1 MRRYAMLWIML
12 AALAA
17 AAPAAADLGELSEGL
32 HTWQIESTADVH
44 ACCYSSRRGNEA
56 HTGCRIDARS
66 LSFASRGDCAAGPGA
81 AQVYVRMSAGKPADV
96 WVLSSACPVTA
107 ASAIEDHGQVSAID
121 SVEWFRSIIESR
133 RVDRDV
139 REQALFALVQ
149 TESDVAFSYLDRLLT
164 DR

>member
-1 MRRYAMLWIML
+1 MRRSTLFSLML

-17 AAPAAADLGELSEGL
+17 VSPAAAELGELSEGL

-44 ACCYSSRRGNEA
+44 ACCYSSRRGKEA
-56 HTGCRIDARS
+56 HGGCRIDARS
-66 LSFASRGDCAAGPGA
+66 LSFTSRGDCAAGPGA
-81 AQVYVRMSAGKPADV
+81 AQVYVRIAAGKPAGI

-121 SVEWFRSIIESR
+121 SVEWFRSVIENGR
-133 RVDRDV
+133 ADRDV

-149 TESDVAFSYLDRLLT
+149 TESDVAFSYLDRVLT

>member
-1 MRRYAMLWIML
+1 
-12 AALAA
+12 
-17 AAPAAADLGELSEGL
+17 
-32 HTWQIESTADVH
+32 
-44 ACCYSSRRGNEA
+44 
-56 HTGCRIDARS
+56 
-66 LSFASRGDCAAGPGA
+66 
-81 AQVYVRMSAGKPADV
+81 MSAGRPTDV